1 MDTLLIFTSLLLVL
15 AGIIGSFLPVIPGPI
30 TSWFGLFTIHY
41 INDFSENN
49 FLLWTTFIIA
59 ILIFII
65 DYFIPIIGSKFLGG
79 TKYGIIGTSVGLVIG
94 LISPIPFGIIIGA
107 FLGALLGEIIGGKN
121 IYQAA
126 KPAITAAQ
134 LGKARE
140 YILAGGDIKAIEA
153 KYKLSENHRKALL
166 VADDNK

>member
-41 INDFSENN
+41 INGFSENN
-49 FLLWTTFIIA
+49 FLLLTTFIIA

-126 KPAITAAQ
+126 KPAIGSLIGIISSAFIKFVTSITY
-134 LGKARE
+134 LGF
-140 YILAGGDIKAIEA
+140 YIYLIVTNKDII
-153 KYKLSENHRKALL
+153 YNILF
-166 VADDNK
+166 